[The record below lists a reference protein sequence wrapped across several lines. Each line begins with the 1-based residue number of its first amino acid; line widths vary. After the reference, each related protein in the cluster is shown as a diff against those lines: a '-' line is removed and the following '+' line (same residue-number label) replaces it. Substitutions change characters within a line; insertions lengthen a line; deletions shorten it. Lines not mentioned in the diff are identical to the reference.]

1 MKRDLLIPL
10 SCLILLPGC
19 TKQSNTSAQPWW
31 VWMLIV
37 MGIIALIYLLW
48 LIFQKPVE
56 AAPQKPLR
64 MAEPVA
70 APAQETTGSAN
81 LYDDLT
87 RIEGIGPKI
96 NAVLQGAG
104 ITTYQLLADL
114 DSEKIKEII
123 TNAGIRLADT
133 TTWPRQAQLASEGK
147 MDELKKLQDSLK
159 GGRIS

>member
-1 MKRDLLIPL
+1 MKRKLPIPL
-10 SCLILLPGC
+10 SWLMLLSGC
-19 TKQSNTSAQPWW
+19 AKQSNASPQPWW
-31 VWMLIV
+31 VWLLIV
-37 MGIIALIYLLW
+37 MGIIALVYLLW

-56 AAPQKPLR
+56 PAPQKPLR

-70 APAQETTGSAN
+70 PPAQRLEVSSS

-114 DSEKIKEII
+114 DPEKIKEII
-123 TNAGIRLADT
+123 TNAGIRLVDT
-133 TTWPRQAQLASEGK
+133 TTWPRQARLAAEGK
-147 MDELKKLQDSLK
+147 LNELKKLQDILK
-159 GGRIS
+159 GGREA